1 MVGYFY
7 FENFYLRS
15 IQSFSGFQIHFLL
28 AILTFPKKMVI
39 ASKFLIEFV
48 AQPISRNGQL
58 EPSGISPVSIAVMI
72 LKWIL
77 SC

>member
-1 MVGYFY
+1 M
-7 FENFYLRS
+7 
-15 IQSFSGFQIHFLL
+15 QSFSGFHIHFLL
-28 AILTFPKKMVI
+28 AILTFAKKFVI
-39 ASKFLIEFV
+39 GSKFLIELV
-48 AQPISRNGQL
+48 AQPISRNGKL